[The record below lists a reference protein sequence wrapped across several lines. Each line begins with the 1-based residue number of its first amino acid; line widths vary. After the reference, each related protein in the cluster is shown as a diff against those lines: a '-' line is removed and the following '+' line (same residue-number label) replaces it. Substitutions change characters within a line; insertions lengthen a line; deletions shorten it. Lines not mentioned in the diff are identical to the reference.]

1 MKPIKDIRIY
11 KSRIPNINGNPLP
24 SECHFT
30 NDPHCA
36 AIRRI
41 TMKLNERGFSLGDF
55 DHLYINFTTCAVE
68 GGVALAKRSA
78 DTYHPWFRYMDIHI
92 DDALY
97 DKLDGTE
104 SEADFCE
111 ILRLLEVALNKA
123 ASPDDPKAAATI
135 HAAVEEALELGEQ
148 MRVRYKEKQA
158 TTRRA
163 VIFLRCADDG
173 WFFPLLQV
181 YGSEGVLPFETD
193 LPKTIDL
200 MSLGEIQ
207 VSTKRVTVKPRQ
219 NSIAE
224 YLGLKPISFHY

>member
-24 SECHFT
+24 SESHFT

-41 TMKLNERGFSLGDF
+41 AMKLNERGFSLGDF
-55 DHLYINFTTCAVE
+55 DHLHINFTTCAVE
-68 GGVALAKRSA
+68 SGVALAKRSA

-104 SEADFCE
+104 SKADFCE

-135 HAAVEEALELGEQ
+135 RAAMEEALELGEQ
-148 MRVRYKEKQA
+148 MRVRYKEKQTA
-158 TTRRA
+158 TRRA

-181 YGSEGVLPFETD
+181 YGSEGVLLFETD

-207 VSTKRVTVKPRQ
+207 VSAKRVTIKPRK
-219 NSIAE
+219 NVVTE
-224 YLGLKPISFHY
+224 MRGMKPIYFDY

>member
-24 SECHFT
+24 SESHFT

-41 TMKLNERGFSLGDF
+41 AMKLNERGFSLGDF

-97 DKLDGTE
+97 DKLDGGE

-123 ASPDDPKAAATI
+123 ASPEDPKAAATI
-135 HAAVEEALELGEQ
+135 RSAMEEALELGEQ
-148 MRVRYKEKQA
+148 MRVRYKEKQTA
-158 TTRRA
+158 TRWA

-181 YGSEGVLPFETD
+181 YGSEGDLLFETD

-207 VSTKRVTVKPRQ
+207 VSAKCVTVKPRQ
-219 NSIAE
+219 NAIAE
-224 YLGLKPISFHY
+224 YQGLKPITFNY